1 MRRFMWAALAVLGI
15 GLVVIGCAS
24 EDPKTDK
31 VSVGQPAPEIEGK
44 DQDGKPMKLSDY
56 RGKVVLLDFWASW
69 CGTCMELIPD
79 DKKIA
84 DDLKGRPF
92 AVVGVNVDDSPE
104 VLKSVVKEVDIPWRN
119 WNDADRTISRQ
130 WKARLLPT
138 IYVIDHKGVVR
149 YEFRVDKE
157 PLSRLERKIR
167 ELVKEAEADGAKG
180 G

>member
-1 MRRFMWAALAVLGI
+1 MRLLVYGALALFVAGVAVLVWKQEEPKPDKT
-15 GLVVIGCAS
+15 LVG
-24 EDPKTDK
+24 K
-31 VSVGQPAPEIEGK
+31 PAAEIEGE

-84 DDLKGRPF
+84 EEMQGRPF
-92 AVVGVNVDDSPE
+92 AVLGVNVDESPA
-104 VLKSVVKEVDIPWRN
+104 VMKDVVKEAEIPWRN
-119 WNDADRTISRQ
+119 WNDYDRAISRH
-130 WKARLLPT
+130 WRARKLPT

-149 YEFRVDKE
+149 YEHRVDKE
-157 PLSRLERKIR
+157 PPSRLERKVL
-167 ELVKEAEADGAKG
+167 ELVKEAEAESAQG